1 MSVKRVPVDEL
12 VDRARIRKDGRPPT
26 PAELRAALPA
36 GWKLDDDGE
45 HAVRDLRLF
54 FSQSWVLVLGLVM
67 FGAAGIGLFASTFP
81 RGERA
86 LVRVAILLVVMIV
99 IGGVIGPLVTRA
111 LLKRAGKDPE

>member
-1 MSVKRVPVDEL
+1 MSEQRVRVDEL
-12 VDRARIRKDGRPPT
+12 VDLSKIRSDGRPPT
-26 PAELRAALPA
+26 PAQLRAALPN
-36 GWKLDDDGE
+36 GWKLDDDGV

-67 FGAAGIGLFASTFP
+67 FGAAAIGLFATTFP

-86 LVRVAILLVVMIV
+86 LLRVAILVGVMIV

-111 LLKRAGKDPE
+111 LNRR

>member
-1 MSVKRVPVDEL
+1 VSSKRVHVDEL

-54 FSQSWVLVLGLVM
+54 FSQSWVLLLGLVM
-67 FGAAGIGLFASTFP
+67 FGAAGVGLFATTFP

-86 LVRVAILLVVMIV
+86 FVRIAILLAVMVV

-111 LLKRAGKDPE
+111 LMRRSAKGGE

>member
-1 MSVKRVPVDEL
+1 MIEIGVRNTDDRGSDDVGTEL
-12 VDRARIRKDGRPPT
+12 PDQIRIDRHA
-26 PAELRAALPA
+26 
-36 GWKLDDDGE
+36 LDDDGV

-67 FGAAGIGLFASTFP
+67 FGAAGVGLFATTFP

-86 LVRVAILLVVMIV
+86 LLRVAILVGVMIV

-111 LLKRAGKDPE
+111 LNRR

>member
-54 FSQSWVLVLGLVM
+54 FSQSWVLLLGLVM
-67 FGAAGIGLFASTFP
+67 FGAAVIGLLATTLP
-81 RGERA
+81 RGTRA
-86 LVRVAILLVVMIV
+86 FARVGILLALMLV

-111 LLKRAGKDPE
+111 LNRR